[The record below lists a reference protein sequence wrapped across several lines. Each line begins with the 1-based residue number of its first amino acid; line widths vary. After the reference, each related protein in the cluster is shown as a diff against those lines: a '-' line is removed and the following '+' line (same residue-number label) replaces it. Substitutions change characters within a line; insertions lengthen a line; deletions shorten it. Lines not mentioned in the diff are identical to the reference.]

1 MKSSFHAFCKL
12 MRDSFHYIGDNQK
25 LGMTPLKAMQ
35 YLLDPRIPTAEFIPI
50 CLRYF
55 RFIVKRTM
63 SYWFGRY
70 FTTLE
75 ALFLGPEQQQMNQFE
90 KNEIVVFLR
99 NDIEETS
106 PHGSVEYI
114 RLKIN
119 LGLGFEHF
127 FSLRI
132 E

>member
-1 MKSSFHAFCKL
+1 
-12 MRDSFHYIGDNQK
+12 
-25 LGMTPLKAMQ
+25 MQ

-50 CLRYF
+50 CLRYIH
-55 RFIVKRTM
+55 FIVKKTM

-119 LGLGFEHF
+119 LDLLGFEHF
-127 FSLRI
+127 LVCVSNEMKLRFLTLQSLVESKRTK
-132 E
+132 EKEMG